1 MALIFENNRQARLPR
16 SVAEPSE
23 AHRGQQARRG
33 QGRTVKVSWRFGVAR
48 FPVDKET
55 WTRIGGPGNSER
67 KISPMIVI
75 ERDGRFVVITG
86 WRAWLLTAVALVA
99 TIAVLAAVAFLV
111 LGIAVSVVA
120 FVLIILPAVVILAL
134 VAWIFQPRR
143 A

>member
-1 MALIFENNRQARLPR
+1 
-16 SVAEPSE
+16 
-23 AHRGQQARRG
+23 
-33 QGRTVKVSWRFGVAR
+33 VKVSWRFGVAR

-86 WRAWLLTAVALVA
+86 WRAWLLAAVAFVA

-120 FVLIILPAVVILAL
+120 FVLIILPAVVIVAL